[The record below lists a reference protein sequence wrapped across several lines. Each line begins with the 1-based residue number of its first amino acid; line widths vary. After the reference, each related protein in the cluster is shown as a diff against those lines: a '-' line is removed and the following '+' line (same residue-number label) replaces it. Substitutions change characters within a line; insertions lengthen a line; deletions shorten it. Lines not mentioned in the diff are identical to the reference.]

1 MKIVHIAPNAPYND
15 GWGYQD
21 NLLPKY
27 HLKAGHEVTFIATDT
42 AHVNGKIEKVPC
54 ETFVSKEGVRVMRL
68 ARKEYGSRVI
78 TSLCSKMDVYP
89 VLKQLR
95 PDLVFFPGLLSTTV
109 FDAIRYKIRDN
120 PGCVFVQDNH
130 MDYFNQAYHKG
141 LKFRVIRAWYRM
153 VNRRSISSVAKV
165 YGVTPLRKRYAED
178 YFHINKRKTDVLIMG
193 ADDEKLD
200 FANRQAI
207 RDKIREKY
215 GVGDKDFL
223 IVTGGKIDSGKNIH
237 LLIRACADLSR
248 VKLLIFGNAAESF
261 KKEFAEIVASATNAI
276 HIGWVDSD
284 KVYDYF
290 FAADLVA
297 FPGTHSVLWEQA
309 CASKCPC
316 LFKEWDGM
324 DHVNNGGNSA
334 FVSDVTVESLCAKIK
349 DLQYTSAYHDMKKVA
364 ESNAT
369 DIYLYSHIAE
379 KSVEC
384 VDLT

>member
-1 MKIVHIAPNAPYND
+1 MNIVHIAPNAPYND

-27 HLKAGHEVTFIATDT
+27 HLKAGHDVTFIATNT

-54 ETFVSKEGVRVMRL
+54 DTFVSREGVRVIRL
-68 ARKEYGSRVI
+68 ARKEYRWRVV

-89 VLKQLR
+89 ILKQQH
-95 PDLVFFPGLLSTTV
+95 PDLVFFHGLQSTTILDV
-109 FDAIRYKIRDN
+109 IRYKKRDN
-120 PGCVFVQDNH
+120 PDCVIVQDNH
-130 MDYFNQAYHKG
+130 MDYYNQAYHKG

-153 VNRRSISSVAKV
+153 VNKLSISSVARV

-178 YFHINKRKTDVLIMG
+178 YFAVSKSKTDILIMG
-193 ADDEKLD
+193 ADDDKLD
-200 FANRQAI
+200 FANRQAV
-207 RDKIREKY
+207 RSKIRREY
-215 GVGDKDFL
+215 GVEDKDFL

-237 LLIRACADLSR
+237 LLIRACANLPG
-248 VKLLIFGNAAESF
+248 VKLLVFGDATQSF
-261 KKEFAEIVASATNAI
+261 KKEFTEIVDSAENVM

-316 LFKEWDGM
+316 LFKELDGM

-334 FVSDVTVESLCAKIK
+334 FIADVTVESL
-349 DLQYTSAYHDMKKVA
+349 SKKVA
-364 ESNAT
+364 ELQYTPAYYAMKEIAESDAT

-384 VDLT
+384 VDQA